1 MKKIFVLIAAV
12 GLSACDQKPA
22 AKVDPAPAPAAAAQP
37 AAPAPGPAAAATPA
51 TTQAPVPTAQR
62 NPNSNGIT
70 TNDPAIDKIKALKLP
85 NVNPNVTVSEAFDN
99 RSMCSSVNWAAKA
112 DNSPGGENKKLV
124 LYKCNLG
131 GYQEVFKKQIDSQ
144 PNKEGLAIPTEIAQ
158 TVLFSYSPD
167 KTALVRCRI
176 AYTLPGK
183 DKRYIEHPYCI
194 NLAYDKTYSESWG
207 DIVETIVKKQIG
219 QK

>member
-22 AKVDPAPAPAAAAQP
+22 AKADPAPAPAAQP
-37 AAPAPGPAAAATPA
+37 AAAPAAATPA

-62 NPNSNGIT
+62 NPNNNGIT
-70 TNDPAIDKIKALKLP
+70 TNDPAIEKIKALKLP
-85 NVNPNVTVSEAFDN
+85 NVNPNITVHDAFDTRN
-99 RSMCSSVNWAAKA
+99 MCGSVNWAAKA

-124 LYKCNLG
+124 LYKCNLTN
-131 GYQEVFKKQIDSQ
+131 YQDVFKKYIDKQ
-144 PNKEGLAIPTEIAQ
+144 PNKENVAVPTSIAQ
-158 TVLFSYSPD
+158 TVLFSYSAD

-194 NLAYDKTYSESWG
+194 NLAYEKEYSESWN
-207 DIVETIVKKQIG
+207 DVVETIVNKQLG